1 MDKINQ
7 LVAIS
12 DKYIV
17 VLAVLFIIFIG
28 ISIALIHISK
38 QIKK

>member
-17 VLAVLFIIFIG
+17 VLGVLFIIFIG
-28 ISIALIHISK
+28 ISLTLIHISK

>member
-7 LVAIS
+7 LVTIS

-17 VLAVLFIIFIG
+17 VLAVLFIILIG
-28 ISIALIHISK
+28 ISITLLHISK